1 MFTTVNCSC
10 CNKNFSYLHH
20 NISKITKIRIKTLLS
35 DYEFE
40 MKKDLESKIEY
51 ICMNCFSKYK
61 LNPVMLDFELKI
73 GII

>member
-10 CNKNFSYLHH
+10 CSKSFSYLHH
-20 NISKITKIRIKTLLS
+20 NVSKIRIKTLLS

-61 LNPVMLDFELKI
+61 LNPTMLDFELKMGLI
-73 GII
+73 L